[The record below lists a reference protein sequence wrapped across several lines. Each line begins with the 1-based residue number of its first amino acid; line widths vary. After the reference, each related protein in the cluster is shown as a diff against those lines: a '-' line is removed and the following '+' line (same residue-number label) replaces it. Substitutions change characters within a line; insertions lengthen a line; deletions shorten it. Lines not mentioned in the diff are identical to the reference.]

1 MRAIFL
7 ECCKHYNF
15 SPFSERSAAARGVGK
30 FVPNHVNIV
39 CRLIYLF
46 ILLSYIWKIGN
57 CVIFPTLRRSLKPS
71 DFSNIVSNQKGEG
84 PDLIPPPSKRIGKWF
99 NTGLGR
105 VLWVTLLK

>member
-15 SPFSERSAAARGVGK
+15 SPFSERSAAVRGVGK

-57 CVIFPTLRRSLKPS
+57 CVIFPNNWYQSPGYK
-71 DFSNIVSNQKGEG
+71 D
-84 PDLIPPPSKRIGKWF
+84 
-99 NTGLGR
+99 
-105 VLWVTLLK
+105 